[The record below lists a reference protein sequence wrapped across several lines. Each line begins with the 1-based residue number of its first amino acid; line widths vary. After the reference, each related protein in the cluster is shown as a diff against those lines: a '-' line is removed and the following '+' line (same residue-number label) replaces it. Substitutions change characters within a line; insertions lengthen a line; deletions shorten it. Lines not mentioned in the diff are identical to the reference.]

1 MRIVD
6 LRSDTVTR
14 PTPEM
19 RRAMAEAAVGDDV
32 WGDDP
37 TVIELEAEVARMLG
51 KEAAVYVPSGT
62 MGNQIAIRSQTRPGD
77 EIFVHE
83 SAHVVVHEQGG
94 AAALS
99 GVQTRLL
106 PGEGGVLDLDT
117 IAVRLRD
124 PADPHHARQS
134 LLCVENTIG
143 EMGGRVLPAERMAEL
158 AGFAHAHGM
167 RVHLDGARIW
177 NAAVASGR
185 SPAEVAAPA
194 DSVSVCFSKGLGA
207 PVGSAVVGSAE
218 LLDAA
223 RRNRKLFGGGMRQA
237 GIIAA
242 GALHALRHHVDRLAD
257 DHRNARRLAEGMA
270 AYGRLRFHPEAIET
284 NIVLSTVTDGTRA
297 PDLVSELAGV
307 GVLCASLDD
316 RTVRFVTHLDVDSE
330 AVGAAVE
337 AAKRVL
343 S

>member
-14 PTPEM
+14 PTPAM
-19 RRAMAEAAVGDDV
+19 RRAMAEAEVGDDV

-37 TVIELEAEVARMLG
+37 TVIALEAEVAAMLG

-62 MGNQIAIRSQTRPGD
+62 MGNQISIRSHTRPGD

-83 SAHVVVHEQGG
+83 LAHVVVHEQGG
-94 AAALS
+94 AAALA

-106 PGEGGVLDLDT
+106 PGENGMLDVDT

-124 PADPHHARQS
+124 PSDVHNALQS
-134 LLCVENTIG
+134 LLCLENTIG
-143 EMGGRVLPAERMAEL
+143 ETGGRVLPAARLAEL
-158 AGFAHAHGM
+158 ADFAHAHDM

-185 SPAEVAAPA
+185 SPAEVAGPV
-194 DSVSVCFSKGLGA
+194 DSASVCFSKGLGA

-218 LLDAA
+218 FIASA

-242 GALHALRHHVDRLAD
+242 GALHALRNHVDRLAD
-257 DHRNARRLAEGMA
+257 DHANARRLGEGLGA
-270 AYGRLRFHPEAIET
+270 FRRLRFDPGAIET
-284 NIVLSTVTDGTRA
+284 NIVVSRVTDGTPA
-297 PDLVSELAGV
+297 PALVEELAAV

-330 AVGAAVE
+330 AVDAAVGAAGG
-337 AAKRVL
+337 VL

>member
-1 MRIVD
+1 
-6 LRSDTVTR
+6 
-14 PTPEM
+14 
-19 RRAMAEAAVGDDV
+19 
-32 WGDDP
+32 
-37 TVIELEAEVARMLG
+37 
-51 KEAAVYVPSGT
+51 

-77 EIFVHE
+77 EIFIHE
-83 SAHVVVHEQGG
+83 AAHVVVHEQGG
-94 AAALS
+94 AAALAS
-99 GVQTRLL
+99 VQTRML
-106 PGEGGVLDLDT
+106 PGAGGMLDIDT

-134 LLCVENTIG
+134 LLCLENTIG

-158 AGFAHAHGM
+158 AGFAHKNGL

-185 SPAEVAAPA
+185 TPAEVAAPVDTA
-194 DSVSVCFSKGLGA
+194 SVCFSKGLGA

-218 LLDAA
+218 VIEAA

-257 DHRNARRLAEGMA
+257 DHANARRLAAGLA
-270 AYGRLRFHPEAIET
+270 GYRRLAFAPDAIET

-297 PDLVSELAGV
+297 SDVVAELAAV
-307 GVLCASLDD
+307 GVLCADLDA

-330 AVGAAVE
+330 GVDAAVE
-337 AAKRVL
+337 AAGRVL

>member
-1 MRIVD
+1 
-6 LRSDTVTR
+6 
-14 PTPEM
+14 
-19 RRAMAEAAVGDDV
+19 VGDDV

-37 TVIELEAEVARMLG
+37 TVIALEAEVARMLG

-62 MGNQIAIRSQTRPGD
+62 MGNQIAIRSQTRHGD
-77 EIFVHE
+77 EVFVHE
-83 SAHVVVHEQGG
+83 LAHVVVHEQGG

-106 PGEGGVLDLDT
+106 PGERGLLEVDT
-117 IAVRLRD
+117 IAARLRD
-124 PADPHHARQS
+124 PSDPHHARQT
-134 LLCVENTIG
+134 LLCLENTIG
-143 EMGGRVLPAERMAEL
+143 EVGGRVLPADRMAEL
-158 AGFAHAHGM
+158 AGFARANGL
-167 RVHLDGARIW
+167 RVHLDGARLW

-185 SPAEVAAPA
+185 TPAEVAAPA

-218 LLDAA
+218 LIEEA

-257 DHRNARRLAEGMA
+257 DHRNARRLAEGLG
-270 AYGRLRFHPEAIET
+270 AYGRLRFEPEAVET
-284 NIVLSTVTDGTRA
+284 NIVVSTVTDGTRA
-297 PDLVSELAGV
+297 PDIVSALAETGI
-307 GVLCASLDD
+307 LCAALDA
-316 RTVRFVTHLDVDSE
+316 RTVRFVTHLDVDSG
-330 AVGAAVE
+330 AVEAAVE
-337 AAKRVL
+337 AAKPVL